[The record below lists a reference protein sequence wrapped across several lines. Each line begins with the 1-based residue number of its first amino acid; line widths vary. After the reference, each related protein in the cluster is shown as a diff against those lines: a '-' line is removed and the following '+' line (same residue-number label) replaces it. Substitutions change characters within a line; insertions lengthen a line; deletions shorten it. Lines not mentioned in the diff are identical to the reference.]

1 MVIQSPFKDYCDFV
15 ANQFGGGD
23 PRIVYVRKRLVP
35 QKNNGNKINESNLQI
50 EIEGDSPLRDLTSMF
65 CRDQQETQ
73 TVFLV
78 VAAKLYRMTQ
88 PGMGMYRS
96 RFTNVNNFKV
106 QSPEETAEITKKKRR
121 YWARHSF
128 PYGIEQPFLVDLSRQ
143 IQAPVFVVREACG
156 LWKSSNT
163 CITIAG
169 QCPILQTVGMPTLI
183 PPSRMYQDLA
193 YFVGNTLNSAPDQQ
207 PPVEVTN
214 RQKILK
220 AGFDLTQ
227 SFRHRREE

>member
-1 MVIQSPFKDYCDFV
+1 MVIQSSFKDYYDFV
-15 ANQFGGGD
+15 ANQFGNGD
-23 PRIVYVRKRLVP
+23 PRVVYVRKRLAP
-35 QKNNGNKINESNLQI
+35 QKNCGNMIYESNLQI
-50 EIEGDSPLRDLTSMF
+50 EIEGDSPLLDLTNMF
-65 CRDQQETQ
+65 CHHQQDVQ

-96 RFTNVNNFKV
+96 CFTNVNNFKV
-106 QSPEETAEITKKKRR
+106 QSPEETAEITKKKRW

-156 LWKSSNT
+156 LRKSSNT

-169 QCPILQTVGMPTLI
+169 QCPILQAVGMPTLI
-183 PPSRMYQDLA
+183 PPTQMYQELA
-193 YFVGNTLNSAPDQQ
+193 YFVGNTLLSAPDQQ